1 MSSDTQEQQSL
12 TEYVA
17 QFAAATRYEDIP
29 DQVMRLGKK
38 AILDGI
44 GVALSGSVSGPSRII
59 RDYLQGLDCSGA
71 HASVIGAK
79 IKPAPRFAALA
90 NGTAMHADDYDD
102 TLHAETGRYQG
113 IHPTA
118 PVLSATLAVAEQRGM
133 SGRELLTAYQVG
145 VETTCRIFDATHVDH
160 VLHGFHPTGTC
171 GMLGATAAVARL
183 AGFDTGRMRVAL
195 GLAASMSGGV
205 QQNFGTMTKP
215 FHAGRS
221 AECAIVTA
229 DLVDRGFT
237 ASNII
242 LEAPR
247 GFYRA
252 QGGGHEE
259 ARLRGKLGN
268 PWSFIDRG
276 ICLKPFPTGG
286 LSHPAM
292 TRMLELV
299 VKHDIQ
305 PQQVARIRVRT
316 SKNVH
321 HTLLHHRP
329 ESELEAKF
337 SMEFC
342 LAALLLDRR
351 CGLKQFNDAYVNRP
365 EVQRALALVEYTTF
379 DESEARAKGY
389 DIVTSFVEIVLT
401 DGRTIAARAD
411 HGKGNITDP
420 MSETEVAAK
429 FRECAEYAH
438 WSSAKTER
446 AIDMILHLDG
456 LADVHELTACLS
468 V

>member
-1 MSSDTQEQQSL
+1 MSADTQGQQSL

-17 QFAAATRYEDIP
+17 QFAVATRYKDIP
-29 DQVMRLGKK
+29 DQVMRLGRK

-44 GVALSGSVSGPSRII
+44 GVALSGSVSEPSRII
-59 RDYLQGLDCSGA
+59 RDYLQGLGCAGA
-71 HASVIGAK
+71 HASVIGAEMK
-79 IKPAPRFAALA
+79 LTPRFAALA

-102 TLHAETGRYQG
+102 TLQAETGRYQG

-118 PVLSATLAVAEQRGM
+118 PVLSATLAAAEQRSM

-145 VETTCRIFDATHVDH
+145 VEIACRIFDATHVNH
-160 VLHGFHPTGTC
+160 VLHGFHSTGTC
-171 GMLGATAAVARL
+171 GMAGATAAVARL
-183 AGFDTGRMRVAL
+183 AGFGTERTRVAL
-195 GLAASMSGGV
+195 GLAASMSGGL

-221 AECAIVTA
+221 AECAIVAA

-292 TRMLELV
+292 TKMLELV
-299 VKHDIQ
+299 VKHDIK

-316 SKNVH
+316 SENMH

-329 ESELEAKF
+329 RSELEAKF

-342 LAALLLDRR
+342 LAALLLERR
-351 CGLKQFNDAYVNRP
+351 CGLNQFNDTYMNRP

-379 DESEARAKGY
+379 DESEARVKGY
-389 DIVTSFVEIVLT
+389 NIVTSFIEIVLT
-401 DGRTIAARAD
+401 GGKTIAARAD
-411 HGKGNITDP
+411 HGKGNIADP
-420 MSETEVAAK
+420 MSEAEVAAK

-438 WSSAKTER
+438 WPSAKAER
-446 AIDMILHLDG
+446 AIDMVLHLDG
-456 LADVHELTACLS
+456 LADVRELTACLS
-468 V
+468 A